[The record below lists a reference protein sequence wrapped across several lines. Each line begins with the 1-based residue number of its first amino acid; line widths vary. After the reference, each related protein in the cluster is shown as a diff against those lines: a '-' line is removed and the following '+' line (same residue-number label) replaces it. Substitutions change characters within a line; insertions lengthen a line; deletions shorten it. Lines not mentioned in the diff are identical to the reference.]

1 MGVDDALGLILQS
14 VARLVLKGAA
24 RLVTSK
30 LVYSTG
36 AGQRARSVL
45 PPVHE
50 VSNIDITVG
59 VRVLASPVEEAN
71 SEAAFVCVCVCL
83 GLQPRNQG
91 LEPLKHLVPWRPYGD
106 VSPFNPPPPCA
117 DRYAPRDKVATF
129 ASQTFSH

>member
-59 VRVLASPVEEAN
+59 VRVLALPVEEAY
-71 SEAAFVCVCVCL
+71 SEAPFVSVPIRQRHFACPMEPVVDEVAFVCWDT
-83 GLQPRNQG
+83 QIM
-91 LEPLKHLVPWRPYGD
+91 
-106 VSPFNPPPPCA
+106 
-117 DRYAPRDKVATF
+117 
-129 ASQTFSH
+129 